1 MLTNFIDIKQSIT
14 KCENIVEKHWNIL
27 KIDQTS

>member
-1 MLTNFIDIKQSIT
+1 MFTNFTDIQQNIA